1 MFEGHPRIVTAQL
14 EASQVELTVLHKRNG
29 TFFDLTRIHF
39 CVPANSIQPPAHSP
53 DNQTMSAK
61 LQTMSA
67 KRSKTAQRLDEI
79 VSNPNTISDVMI
91 AIDRLNYILPRIA
104 KLSKLKSEWDVRLT
118 HWAWRVDTKHR
129 RTNED
134 QPMKRYANW
143 RVRRH
148 TELVRRRLTN
158 YTVDPPVI
166 PFQDV
171 V

>member
-14 EASQVELTVLHKRNG
+14 EASQVELTVRHKRNG

-118 HWAWRVDTKHR
+118 HWVWRVDT
-129 RTNED
+129 
-134 QPMKRYANW
+134 
-143 RVRRH
+143 
-148 TELVRRRLTN
+148 
-158 YTVDPPVI
+158 
-166 PFQDV
+166 
-171 V
+171 

>member
-61 LQTMSA
+61 
-67 KRSKTAQRLDEI
+67 RSKTAQRLDEI

-118 HWAWRVDTKHR
+118 HWVWRVDT
-129 RTNED
+129 
-134 QPMKRYANW
+134 
-143 RVRRH
+143 
-148 TELVRRRLTN
+148 
-158 YTVDPPVI
+158 
-166 PFQDV
+166 
-171 V
+171 